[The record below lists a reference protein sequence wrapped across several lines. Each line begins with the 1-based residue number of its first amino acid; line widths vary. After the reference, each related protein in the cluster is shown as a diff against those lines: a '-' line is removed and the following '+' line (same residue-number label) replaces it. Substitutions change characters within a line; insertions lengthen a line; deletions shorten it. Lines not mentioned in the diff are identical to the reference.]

1 MVFEREDG
9 LLLLELIKSKL
20 ERKCDEFLLELTSIF
35 DDVNFE
41 GTSRTNMLF
50 PSLVAP
56 LSSKARKKGDMSKAE
71 KSPTHSNEITTGS
84 VLIEA
89 LLSCELAEL
98 KSLAKVTNEKC
109 SLETTRDDC
118 LSYMSINRSFTH
130 LGN

>member
-50 PSLVAP
+50 PSSP
-56 LSSKARKKGDMSKAE
+56 LSGKARKKGDMSKAE